1 MLKLNSFEI
10 AAALIRKGFILTV
23 KNQHANGY
31 EHSDFN
37 GRVFVKMSKTG
48 APVAKQPF
56 LIHPE
61 HATAGKWNSIK
72 ALSPSFP
79 NTGYRNTNMTG
90 YPAVAGSDS
99 KLAIALDIATEADL
113 HQLLDLLG
121 YKFPVYAF
129 QSGAAKS
136 SVSTEEFLNELNLT
150 DTECDAL
157 IKARIGQSCY
167 RDDLLAYWGGC
178 AITDCCVPEL
188 LRASHIK
195 PWRAASPAER
205 LDPFNGLLL
214 TPNLDLAFDRG
225 LISFDDQGQILLG
238 EDLDSDSAHAL
249 NITPYLRLRQIEP
262 QHRGYLAWH
271 REHLFRK

>member
-1 MLKLNSFEI
+1 MPKLNSFEI
-10 AAALIRKGFILTV
+10 AAALIRKGFVLTV

-31 EHSDFN
+31 EQPDFN

-61 HATAGKWNSIK
+61 HAIAGKWDSIK
-72 ALSPSFP
+72 VLSPSLP

-90 YPAVAGSDS
+90 YPTVAGSDS

-121 YKFPVYAF
+121 YKSSVSAL
-129 QSGAAKS
+129 QSATPKS
-136 SVSTEEFLNELNLT
+136 SVSTEEFLNDPNLT
-150 DTECDAL
+150 DTERDAL
-157 IKARIGQSCY
+157 IKARIGQGSY

-205 LDPFNGLLL
+205 LDLFNGLLL

-238 EDLDSDSAHAL
+238 EDLDPDSARAL
-249 NITPYLRLRQIEP
+249 NITPCLRLRQIKP
-262 QHRGYLAWH
+262 QHRDYLAWH
-271 REHLFRK
+271 REHVFRK

>member
-1 MLKLNSFEI
+1 MAKLNSFEI
-10 AAALIRKGFILTV
+10 AAALIRKGFVLTV

-31 EHSDFN
+31 EQPGFN

-72 ALSPSFP
+72 VISPSLP
-79 NTGYRNTNMTG
+79 NTGYRNTNITG
-90 YPAVAGSDS
+90 YPTVAGSDS

-121 YKFPVYAF
+121 YKSSVSAL
-129 QSGAAKS
+129 QSATPKS
-136 SVSTEEFLNELNLT
+136 SVSTEEFLNDPNLT
-150 DTECDAL
+150 DTERDAL
-157 IKARIGQSCY
+157 IKARIGQSSY

-225 LISFDDQGQILLG
+225 LISFDDEGKILLG
-238 EDLDSDSAHAL
+238 EDLDPDSARAL
-249 NITPYLRLRQIEP
+249 NITPCLRLRQIKP
-262 QHRGYLAWH
+262 QHRDYLAWH